1 MIEKKGKEDKKRG
14 RREPNIL
21 EFKNTPEYNGNKKFT
36 RRTQQQILTSRKK
49 KSINL
54 KIDWLRLSKLRNNKK
69 RKIEEQWMKPWR
81 PVGLHSSIPT

>member
-1 MIEKKGKEDKKRG
+1 MRKKEEEGKRSRRKRGKRRMIEKKGKEDKKRG

-54 KIDWLRLSKLRNNKK
+54 KID
-69 RKIEEQWMKPWR
+69 
-81 PVGLHSSIPT
+81 

>member
-1 MIEKKGKEDKKRG
+1 MRKKEEEGKRSRRKRGKRRMIEKKGKEDKKRG

-49 KSINL
+49 N
-54 KIDWLRLSKLRNNKK
+54 
-69 RKIEEQWMKPWR
+69 Q
-81 PVGLHSSIPT
+81 

>member
-1 MIEKKGKEDKKRG
+1 MRKKEEEGKRSRRKRGKRRMIEKKGKEDKKRG

-54 KIDWLRLSKLRNNKK
+54 KMD
-69 RKIEEQWMKPWR
+69 
-81 PVGLHSSIPT
+81 